1 TRHSPASY
9 SGFVNGDTPA
19 SLSGTLSLTTTATTT
34 SPAGAYAIVASG
46 LTSSNYTISFVNGT
60 LTVNPDGTTTSV
72 TSSLNPSVY
81 GQSVTFT
88 ATVSANAPG
97 SGTPQGTVTFYYDQ
111 QDAAHQIG
119 VAKTLNSGN
128 A

>member
-1 TRHSPASY
+1 
-9 SGFVNGDTPA
+9 
-19 SLSGTLSLTTTATTT
+19 
-34 SPAGAYAIVASG
+34 AYAIVASG

-81 GQSVTFT
+81 GQGVTFT

-97 SGTPQGTVTFYYDQ
+97 SGTPQGTVTFLDGSVPLATVPLSGGTVSFTT
-111 QDAAHQIG
+111 AA
-119 VAKTLNSGN
+119 LSGGTN
-128 A
+128 HTITAAYNDTVDSNLL